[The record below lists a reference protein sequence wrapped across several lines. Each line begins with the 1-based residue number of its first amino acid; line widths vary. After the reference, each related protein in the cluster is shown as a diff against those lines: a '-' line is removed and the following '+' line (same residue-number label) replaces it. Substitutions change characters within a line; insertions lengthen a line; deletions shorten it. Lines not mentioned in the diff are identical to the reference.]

1 MGIFMRYLHDY
12 LEDRKNALK
21 MQAKLKL
28 GILCIKVTSYDRFSK
43 RAEFFF
49 LSDNLEGPKANYSE
63 YE

>member
-1 MGIFMRYLHDY
+1 MGIFMRYLNDY
-12 LEDRKNALK
+12 LEDRKISMK

-28 GILCIKVTSYDRFSK
+28 GVLCIKVISYDRFSK

-49 LSDNLEGPKANYSE
+49 LSDNLEGPKANYTE